1 MKKSEL
7 KEIIK
12 TEFLTEKKDSK
23 KGNEDEQKR
32 MEGAIRDD
40 RDHIKDLKK
49 DIEDNEKK
57 LAKLKK
63 DYKKD
68 VVKEN
73 AISEE
78 PVSAAAVAAGIASIF
93 GGSVLADK
101 LMSKAE
107 AGDFGEKGKEVA
119 DALKKMGSAAGG
131 VTQIRKE
138 EEDKDEMDEAMR
150 GGSVYDEDDTMR
162 EQEDVDVEDDV
173 DVDVKDEEDVDV
185 DVKKDVEIDDES
197 AESDIEVKSE
207 VPGESAD
214 VSAIL
219 GLLTKAQER
228 AEKMGDE
235 KLMDQI
241 GNTITYYTRA
251 HVVAEDARTDAEEEG
266 YKDGMKDEKEDLKK
280 EELNEEVARFKKL
293 AGLIK

>member
-12 TEFLTEKKDSK
+12 AEFLTEKKDSK

-68 VVKEN
+68 VVKE
-73 AISEE
+73 E
-78 PVSAAAVAAGIASIF
+78 
-93 GGSVLADK
+93 
-101 LMSKAE
+101 M
-107 AGDFGEKGKEVA
+107 
-119 DALKKMGSAAGG
+119 
-131 VTQIRKE
+131 
-138 EEDKDEMDEAMR
+138 EDDMDEAMR
-150 GGSVYDEDDTMR
+150 GGSTYEEDDTMR
-162 EQEDVDVEDDV
+162 EA
-173 DVDVKDEEDVDV
+173 EDVDV
-185 DVKKDVEIDDES
+185 DVDEKEDINVDVEDDIDIDDVS
-197 AESDIEVKSE
+197 KESDIEVKSE
-207 VPGESAD
+207 LPGESAD

-219 GLLTKAQER
+219 GLLTKAQDK
-228 AEKMGDE
+228 AEGMGDE

-241 GNTITYYTRA
+241 GNTITYYTRT

-280 EELNEEVARFKKL
+280 EELNEEVARFKKF

>member
-12 TEFLTEKKDSK
+12 AEFLTEKKDSK

-68 VVKEN
+68 VVKE
-73 AISEE
+73 E
-78 PVSAAAVAAGIASIF
+78 
-93 GGSVLADK
+93 
-101 LMSKAE
+101 M
-107 AGDFGEKGKEVA
+107 
-119 DALKKMGSAAGG
+119 
-131 VTQIRKE
+131 
-138 EEDKDEMDEAMR
+138 EDDMDEAMR
-150 GGSVYDEDDTMR
+150 GGSTYEEDDTMR
-162 EQEDVDVEDDV
+162 EA
-173 DVDVKDEEDVDV
+173 EDVDV
-185 DVKKDVEIDDES
+185 DVDEKEDINVDVEDDIDIDDVS
-197 AESDIEVKSE
+197 DESDIEVKSE
-207 VPGESAD
+207 LPGESAD

-219 GLLTKAQER
+219 GLLTKAQDK
-228 AEKMGDE
+228 AEGMGDE

-241 GNTITYYTRA
+241 GNTITYYTRT

-280 EELNEEVARFKKL
+280 EELNEEFARFKKL
-293 AGLIK
+293 AGLI

>member
-12 TEFLTEKKDSK
+12 AEFLTEKKDSK

-68 VVKEN
+68 VVKE
-73 AISEE
+73 E
-78 PVSAAAVAAGIASIF
+78 
-93 GGSVLADK
+93 
-101 LMSKAE
+101 
-107 AGDFGEKGKEVA
+107 
-119 DALKKMGSAAGG
+119 
-131 VTQIRKE
+131 
-138 EEDKDEMDEAMR
+138 KDEDIDEAMR
-150 GGSVYDEDDTMR
+150 GGSTYEEDDTMR
-162 EQEDVDVEDDV
+162 EA
-173 DVDVKDEEDVDV
+173 EDVDV
-185 DVKKDVEIDDES
+185 DVDEKEDINVDVEDDIDIDDVS
-197 AESDIEVKSE
+197 DESDIEVKSE
-207 VPGESAD
+207 LPGESAD

-219 GLLTKAQER
+219 GLLTKAQDK
-228 AEKMGDE
+228 AEGMGDE

-241 GNTITYYTRA
+241 GNTITYYTRT

-266 YKDGMKDEKEDLKK
+266 YKDGMKDEKEDMKK
-280 EELNEEVARFKKL
+280 EGLNEEVARFKKL
-293 AGLIK
+293 AGLI

>member
-12 TEFLTEKKDSK
+12 AEFLTEKKDSK

-68 VVKEN
+68 VVKE
-73 AISEE
+73 E
-78 PVSAAAVAAGIASIF
+78 
-93 GGSVLADK
+93 
-101 LMSKAE
+101 M
-107 AGDFGEKGKEVA
+107 
-119 DALKKMGSAAGG
+119 
-131 VTQIRKE
+131 
-138 EEDKDEMDEAMR
+138 EDDMDEAMR
-150 GGSVYDEDDTMR
+150 GGSTYEEDDTMR
-162 EQEDVDVEDDV
+162 EA
-173 DVDVKDEEDVDV
+173 EDVDV
-185 DVKKDVEIDDES
+185 DVDEKEDINVDVEDDIDIDDVS
-197 AESDIEVKSE
+197 DESDIEVKSE
-207 VPGESAD
+207 LPGESAD

-219 GLLTKAQER
+219 GLLTKAQDK
-228 AEKMGDE
+228 AEGMGDE

-241 GNTITYYTRA
+241 GNTITYYTRT

-266 YKDGMKDEKEDLKK
+266 YKDGMKDEKEDMKK
-280 EELNEEVARFKKL
+280 EGLNEEVARFKKL
-293 AGLIK
+293 AGLI

>member
-12 TEFLTEKKDSK
+12 AEFLSEKEDSK
-23 KGNEDEQKR
+23 KGNKEEQKR

-40 RDHIKDLKK
+40 RDHIKDLEK
-49 DIEDNEKK
+49 DISDNEKK

-63 DYKKD
+63 DEPKD
-68 VVKEN
+68 V
-73 AISEE
+73 SEKLIRE
-78 PVSAAAVAAGIASIF
+78 FDAGVVAVGAPLVMSVVAAGIA
-93 GGSVLADK
+93 
-101 LMSKAE
+101 
-107 AGDFGEKGKEVA
+107 
-119 DALKKMGSAAGG
+119 KMGYEAVMDMIKEKYPREDAKYSA
-131 VTQIRKE
+131 
-138 EEDKDEMDEAMR
+138 EEDMEMSEAMR
-150 GGSVYDEDDTMR
+150 GAPMYDEDDTMR

-173 DVDVKDEEDVDV
+173 DVDVDEKEDIDVDVEKDVDV
-185 DVKKDVEIDDES
+185 DDVS
-197 AESDIEVKSE
+197 KESDIEVKSE
-207 VPGESAD
+207 LPGESSD

-228 AEKMGDE
+228 ATDMGDE

-251 HVVAEDARTDAEEEG
+251 HVVAEAKDEDDVKEE
-266 YKDGMKDEKEDLKK
+266 MKDKKDDVK

>member
-12 TEFLTEKKDSK
+12 AEFLSEKEDSK
-23 KGNEDEQKR
+23 KGNKEEQKR

-40 RDHIKDLKK
+40 RDHIKDLEK
-49 DIEDNEKK
+49 DIKDNERK

-63 DYKKD
+63 DEPKD
-68 VVKEN
+68 V
-73 AISEE
+73 SEKLIRE
-78 PVSAAAVAAGIASIF
+78 FDAGVVAVGAPLVMSVVAAGIA
-93 GGSVLADK
+93 
-101 LMSKAE
+101 
-107 AGDFGEKGKEVA
+107 
-119 DALKKMGSAAGG
+119 KMGYEAVMDMIKEKFPREDAAYS
-131 VTQIRKE
+131 RD
-138 EEDKDEMDEAMR
+138 EDMEMSEAMR

-162 EQEDVDVEDDV
+162 EQEDVDVDVDEKEDIDVDVEKDV
-173 DVDVKDEEDVDV
+173 DVDDVS
-185 DVKKDVEIDDES
+185 K
-197 AESDIEVKSE
+197 ESDIEVKSE
-207 VPGESAD
+207 LPGESSD

-219 GLLTKAQER
+219 GLLTKAQEK
-228 AEKMGDE
+228 ATDMGDE

>member
-12 TEFLTEKKDSK
+12 AEFLSEKEDSK
-23 KGNEDEQKR
+23 KGNKEEQKR

-40 RDHIKDLKK
+40 RDHIKDLEK
-49 DIEDNEKK
+49 DIADNEKK

-63 DYKKD
+63 DEPKD
-68 VVKEN
+68 V
-73 AISEE
+73 SEKLIRE
-78 PVSAAAVAAGIASIF
+78 FDAGVVAVGAPLVMSVVAAGIA
-93 GGSVLADK
+93 
-101 LMSKAE
+101 
-107 AGDFGEKGKEVA
+107 
-119 DALKKMGSAAGG
+119 KMGYEAVMDMIKEKYPREDAKYSA
-131 VTQIRKE
+131 
-138 EEDKDEMDEAMR
+138 EEDMEMSEAMR

-162 EQEDVDVEDDV
+162 EQEDVDVDVDEKEDIDVDVEKDV
-173 DVDVKDEEDVDV
+173 DVDDVS
-185 DVKKDVEIDDES
+185 K
-197 AESDIEVKSE
+197 ESDIEVKSE
-207 VPGESAD
+207 LPGEDAD

-228 AEKMGDE
+228 ATDMGDE

-293 AGLIK
+293 AGLI